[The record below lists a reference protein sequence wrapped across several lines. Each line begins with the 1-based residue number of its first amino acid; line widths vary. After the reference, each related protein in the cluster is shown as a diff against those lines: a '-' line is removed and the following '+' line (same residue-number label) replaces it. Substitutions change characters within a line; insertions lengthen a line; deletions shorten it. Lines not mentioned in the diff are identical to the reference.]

1 MAYPVACRG
10 QMSVYQQARRAVR
23 EKGRMPKLSSG
34 VEGPDTPLNLSQR
47 EAQIAQCIAQ
57 GYSNAA
63 IAQKLGIRTAT
74 VAAHVSSAK
83 IKLRARN
90 RAQLASVFTLACA
103 RRGSA
108 VLLLLSRGPQDAN

>member
-1 MAYPVACRG
+1 
-10 QMSVYQQARRAVR
+10 
-23 EKGRMPKLSSG
+23 MPKQNSG
-34 VEGPDTPLNLSQR
+34 VQGPDALLDLSQR

-90 RAQLASVFTLACA
+90 RAQLASIFTLACA
-103 RRGSA
+103 RRAGA
-108 VLLLLSRGPQDAN
+108 ALLSLSRGPQDAN